1 MLYYCAVPRF
11 NHLLRT
17 IVSSDCVRYAE
28 LHDIAI
34 RDCFRSL
41 FLIPEEDQWNANL
54 HKLQY
59 DMWIRQSQLP

>member
-1 MLYYCAVPRF
+1 MLYYYAVPRL
-11 NHLLRT
+11 NHLLR
-17 IVSSDCVRYAE
+17 IIAPSDYARHAE

-34 RDCFRSL
+34 RDCFRTL